1 MKGFKTGFFFNISIM
16 KASFYVLLLL
26 TVLLAANC
34 IIFYKVQMSL
44 AGYHSD
50 IILFWS
56 WLLTSLFVIVV
67 YWRKMLAKIFLGF
80 LVLIVLGSV
89 LMLGIPLY
97 TLTLSM
103 TSAGVHLKKDLNE
116 KYRAQIVGYDP
127 TSHPWLEVIEKQGLL
142 EQVIYK
148 TKEMDIELLKKQN
161 INVKLDAQL
170 RPELK
175 ISQAKNIILE
185 KETDSTFAITLFY
198 GGPNKTLTF
207 DKASKRLLS
216 VTKR

>member
-1 MKGFKTGFFFNISIM
+1 M

-142 EQVIYK
+142 
-148 TKEMDIELLKKQN
+148 
-161 INVKLDAQL
+161 
-170 RPELK
+170 
-175 ISQAKNIILE
+175 
-185 KETDSTFAITLFY
+185 
-198 GGPNKTLTF
+198 
-207 DKASKRLLS
+207 
-216 VTKR
+216 